1 MDKKKVKVLHIVE
14 AMGGGVF
21 TYLVELANGMCD
33 EFDVTIAF
41 GLRQETPT
49 NYEDY
54 FDKKIKLIRVMCLL
68 TIFYFQVHQ
77 QPQHLLEERL

>member
-1 MDKKKVKVLHIVE
+1 MDNKKVKVLHIVE

-54 FDKKIKLIRVMCLL
+54 FDKKIKLIRVNNFTRGISLKKMAGL
-68 TIFYFQVHQ
+68 T
-77 QPQHLLEERL
+77 LSCEKL